1 MLSVEPI
8 FEDSTVYVLDS
19 KTLATFAVPSSDTA
33 QLPPPRSS
41 IQTMWTDAFHLHFP
55 VVNALAPG
63 GFFQLR
69 NARGSISLPATNSI
83 VDRNTTDST
92 FNFSLNPT
100 IHLGDNV
107 MTFNTGAQETIR
119 RDSKDPYDMDQNL
132 FRVYSYMSTSSFF
145 NVISA
150 TGFLMREAGPFTQ
163 SGQYSRE
170 LAAKVDF
177 RVGSPWGKTALL
189 TG

>member
-1 MLSVEPI
+1 
-8 FEDSTVYVLDS
+8 
-19 KTLATFAVPSSDTA
+19 
-33 QLPPPRSS
+33 
-41 IQTMWTDAFHLHFP
+41 
-55 VVNALAPG
+55 
-63 GFFQLR
+63 
-69 NARGSISLPATNSI
+69 
-83 VDRNTTDST
+83 
-92 FNFSLNPT
+92 
-100 IHLGDNV
+100 

-132 FRVYSYMSTSSFF
+132 FRVYSYMTTSSFF
-145 NVISA
+145 NLISA